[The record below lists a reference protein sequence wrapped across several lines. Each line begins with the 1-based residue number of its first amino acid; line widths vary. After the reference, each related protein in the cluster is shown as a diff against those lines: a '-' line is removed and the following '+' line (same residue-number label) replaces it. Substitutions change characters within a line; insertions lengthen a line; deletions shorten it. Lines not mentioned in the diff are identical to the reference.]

1 MGVDDVRVEAFGEAP
16 ERGRDRGSA
25 GDRDPRCD
33 PERLDRVEARGRV
46 VLARLAVAR
55 EVHVVPRRGDG
66 SRPAEEVDRAHV
78 PDPEHA
84 KRTVGHGGPL

>member
-1 MGVDDVRVEAFGEAP
+1 MDDVARRRRLARRP
-16 ERGRDRGSA
+16 SA
-25 GDRDPRCD
+25 GAIAARRANGI
-33 PERLDRVEARGRV
+33 RVAIPSDWIEWKLCGRV

-55 EVHVVPRRGDG
+55 EVHVVPRRGDR